1 MNKPIKLSPAFKDY
15 LWGGT
20 KLRDE
25 FGKKCDFEKVAE
37 SWELSTHPDG
47 PCYVASGEDT
57 GMTFPD
63 YIKKHNLIGKKAEAF
78 DFFPILIK
86 FIDAKDS
93 LSIQVHPS
101 DEYALKNENS
111 FGKTEMW
118 YILDCEEDAFLYYG
132 LKKEVS
138 KEEFKERIENNTV
151 LEVLNPVKVKK
162 GDVFF
167 IKSGTIHAIGA
178 GIVICEIQQNSNL
191 TYRVYDFD
199 RRDKEGNPRELHVEK
214 ALKVSDLCPAKP
226 YVSDKENVLAECKY
240 FTVEKHVIN
249 GEADFQCAPDC
260 FRCVIATDG
269 DVTLEMNDEVLT
281 LKKGET
287 AFIPA
292 CDGSYKLSGSSEII
306 IAYV

>member
-1 MNKPIKLSPAFKDY
+1 MLKPIKLSPAFKDY

-25 FGKKCDFEKVAE
+25 FGKQCDFEKVAE

-47 PCYVASGEDT
+47 PCIVASGEDA
-57 GMTFPD
+57 GMIFPD
-63 YIKKHNLIGKKAEAF
+63 YIKKHNCIGKKAEAF

-101 DEYALKNENS
+101 DEYALEHENS

-118 YILDCEEDAFLYYG
+118 YILDCEEDSFLYYG
-132 LKKEVS
+132 LTKEVS

-167 IKSGTIHAIGA
+167 INSGTIHAIGA

-199 RRDKEGNPRELHVEK
+199 RRDKDGNPRELHVEK

-226 YVSDKENVLAECKY
+226 YVSDKENVLAQCKY
-240 FTVEKHVIN
+240 FTVEKHMIESN
-249 GEADFQCAPDC
+249 QQLDCDPNC
-260 FRCVIATDG
+260 FRCVIVTDG
-269 DVTLEMNDEVLT
+269 SAELEMNGETLN

-292 CDGSYKLSGSSEII
+292 AQGCYTVTGKCEII
-306 IAYV
+306 VAYV